1 MEWSPVDGQYGSTYC
16 ISFLH
21 THLLPSILLCG
32 VPATLKAGVAGEGYL
47 LHYSHES
54 ND

>member
-1 MEWSPVDGQYGSTYC
+1 VDGQYGSTYC

-32 VPATLKAGVAGEGYL
+32 VPATLKAGVAGEGY
-47 LHYSHES
+47 HVIITANIHV
-54 ND
+54 NRTA